1 MNKRMTSLV
10 AVLLVTASLAAC
22 GQKQT
27 APTPQPTTPA
37 STAPPAASPTASP
50 GAAAGGNAPEGAGSG
65 SQTAQ
70 AESLFKAQC
79 IACHGADLGGGV
91 GPNLQKAGSRLSEAD
106 VKNILLNGRG
116 GMPAFKGNLSDTDI
130 QALAAWLAAKK

>member
-1 MNKRMTSLV
+1 MNKRMTAL
-10 AVLLVTASLAAC
+10 AGILLVTASLAAC
-22 GQKQT
+22 GQKET

-37 STAPPAASPTASP
+37 ATVSPTASP
-50 GAAAGGNAPEGAGSG
+50 GAAAGGDAPEGEGSG

-70 AESLFKAQC
+70 AESLYKAQC
-79 IACHGADLGGGV
+79 IACHGVDLGGGV
-91 GPNLQKAGSRLSEAD
+91 GPNLQKTGSRLSEAD